1 MMAQSDDA
9 ANNSSDLTVFQFE
22 SFEVRFVG
30 TADDPWWVAADVCGV
45 LEIVK
50 PENAYARLDDD
61 EKDTRIV
68 GTLGGNQKMI
78 CINESGLYSLILTS
92 RKPQAKR
99 FKKWVTGEVIPS
111 IRKTGS
117 YSFPSL
123 DDESNPR
130 NSVSSSNNEFLSVQ
144 DQLAVIG
151 YVFEGIAKTDIDR
164 KILESAKISALTAQ
178 FPQMTPAL
186 EATKQSLML
195 QTPDEGLRYNV
206 TELGKMLAQ
215 RLGLDEDIKPTKIN
229 EALQQARL
237 QVAEYRTNSK
247 GKQYKV
253 WHLTEAGESYGRIFL
268 QSAQGNSKTIPS
280 LRWLSEVLDEI
291 VHSFV
296 N

>member
-1 MMAQSDDA
+1 MMAQSDDV

-30 TADDPWWVAADVCGV
+30 TADDPWWVAADVCAV
-45 LEIVK
+45 LEI
-50 PENAYARLDDD
+50 NISQTRRLDDD
-61 EKDTRIV
+61 EKGLRSV
-68 GTLGGNQKMI
+68 QTLGGNQEML
-78 CINESGLYSLILTS
+78 CINESGLYSLILGS

-117 YSFPSL
+117 YSLPLL
-123 DDESNPR
+123 DGESNPR

-151 YVFEGIAKTDIDR
+151 YVFEGFVKTGVGS
-164 KILESAKISALTAQ
+164 KIVESAKISALTAQ

-206 TELGKMLAQ
+206 TELGKMLGQ

-229 EALQQARL
+229 EALQQAGF

-247 GKQYKV
+247 GKQYKM
-253 WHLTEAGESYGRIFL
+253 WHLTEAGESYGRVFL

-291 VHSFV
+291 VPSFV